1 MDRLIHV
8 KRLSDRVV
16 DGDPSGTW
24 KVGDSA
30 YLPADEARALL
41 ASKLVELAS
50 GESLPSPIAEAK
62 AAASVFETA
71 SLTAGE
77 IPAGESAGKAS
88 PRDRGR

>member
-30 YLPADEARALL
+30 YLPADEARALI
-41 ASKLVELAS
+41 ASKLVELAP
-50 GESLPSPIAEAK
+50 GESLPAPFAV
-62 AAASVFETA
+62 AAAPVFETA

-77 IPAGESAGKAS
+77 IPAGESAGRAS